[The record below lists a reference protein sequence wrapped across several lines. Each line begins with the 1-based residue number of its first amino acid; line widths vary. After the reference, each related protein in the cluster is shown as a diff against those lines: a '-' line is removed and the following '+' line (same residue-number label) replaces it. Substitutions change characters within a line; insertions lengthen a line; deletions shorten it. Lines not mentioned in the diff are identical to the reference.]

1 MTGIVAIDECGDLG
15 KNGSRYFVMAAI
27 MSNRSRNLL
36 KTSKLITNTKY
47 EEKYKNTS
55 ENKISEI
62 LKSVSE
68 SNVVIS
74 YVVVDKYDFNSSYY
88 GLCGNELYT
97 TVLKDLL
104 KSVSRTS
111 PTYEVNILL
120 DRSSSISE
128 KNMNDMCDSLTEV
141 KVKKCTKYNS
151 SSNKCIQIADYVAG
165 AIWHM
170 YERNERKPFLIIEK
184 NIRRP

>member
-1 MTGIVAIDECGDLG
+1 M
-15 KNGSRYFVMAAI
+15 

-47 EEKYKNTS
+47 EEKYKNTP
-55 ENKISEI
+55 ENKIIEI

-68 SNVVIS
+68 SNVVIT
-74 YVVVDKYDFNSSYY
+74 YIVVDKYDFNSAYY
-88 GLCGNELYT
+88 GLHGNDLYI
-97 TVLKDLL
+97 TVLKNLL
-104 KSVSRTS
+104 KSVSCTS
-111 PTYEVNILL
+111 PIYEINILL

-128 KNMNDMCDSLTEV
+128 KSMNDVCDSMTGI
-141 KVKKCTKYNS
+141 KIKKCTKYNS

-165 AIWHM
+165 TIWHM
-170 YERNERKPFLIIEK
+170 YERNERSPFLIIEK

>member
-15 KNGSRYFVMAAI
+15 KNGSRYFVMAAM

-47 EEKYKNTS
+47 EEKYKNTP
-55 ENKISEI
+55 ENKIIEI

-68 SNVVIS
+68 SNVVIT
-74 YVVVDKYDFNSSYY
+74 YIVVDKYDFNSAYY
-88 GLCGNELYT
+88 GLLGNDLYI
-97 TVLKDLL
+97 TVLKNLL
-104 KSVSRTS
+104 KSVSCTS
-111 PTYEVNILL
+111 PTYEINILL

-128 KNMNDMCDSLTEV
+128 KSMNDVCDSMTGI
-141 KVKKCTKYNS
+141 KIKKCTKYNS

-170 YERNERKPFLIIEK
+170 YERNERSPFLIIEK